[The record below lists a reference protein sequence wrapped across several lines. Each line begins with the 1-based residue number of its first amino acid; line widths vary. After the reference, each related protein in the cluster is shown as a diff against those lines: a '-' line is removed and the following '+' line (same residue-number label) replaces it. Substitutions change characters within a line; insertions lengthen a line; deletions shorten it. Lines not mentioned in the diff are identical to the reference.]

1 MLNTR
6 ELIEIG
12 SILQKGLDSDQTFSL
27 IFDLLERTISFD
39 SATLFLYD
47 KEKDALEV
55 VLKRGEFIVDLADEI
70 SFGRGKGISSFISQQ
85 KKPVV
90 LQSLA
95 KSRPGKHG
103 RFSSF
108 LSLPLWIADKLVG
121 VLNVGHDKPD
131 VYQKDEIENYTLMAS
146 QISLVVEK
154 LTLRNQVEEQNRQ
167 LTQALE
173 DLTRTQEKLVDA
185 ERLAAIG
192 ELVVT
197 VNHKINNPLSSIVT
211 YSELLPLMIETR
223 NTKKALQAAKM
234 IHDGAMEIKKV
245 THQLQNLNNAER
257 VEYLGDVSMLKLPEE

>member
-1 MLNTR
+1 MINTR

-12 SILQKGLDSDQTFSL
+12 SILQKGLDSDQTYGL

-39 SATLFLYD
+39 SATLFLYN
-47 KEKDALEV
+47 KEQDSLEV
-55 VLKRGEFIVDLADEI
+55 VLKRGEFVVDLADEI
-70 SFGRGKGISSFISQQ
+70 EFGRGKGISSFISQQ

-95 KSRPGKHG
+95 KSRPGKQR

-121 VLNVGHDKPD
+121 VLNLGHDKPD
-131 VYQKDEIENYTLMAS
+131 VYQKDEMENYTLIAS

-154 LTLRNQVEEQNRQ
+154 LALRNQVEEQNRK
-167 LTQALE
+167 LSQALQE
-173 DLTRTQEKLVDA
+173 LTETQEKLVGA

-197 VNHKINNPLSSIVT
+197 VNHKINNPLTTIVT

-234 IHDGAMEIKKV
+234 INESAIEIKKV
-245 THQLQNLNNAER
+245 THQLKNLNSADR
-257 VEYLGDVSMLKLPEE
+257 VQYLGQVSMLRLPEE